1 MIFDPIKNLISSDLA
16 IDLGTTNTLI
26 YIRGKGIVLNEPS
39 VVTIHEDG
47 HGVKK
52 VIAVG
57 KEAKKMRGR
66 TPSNIK
72 SIRPLKEGVISDFEI
87 TEVMLRHF
95 IKKVSSRLSMM
106 WMRIII
112 SVPSGITQVEKRAV
126 IESARLAGARKV
138 FLVEEPMAAAIGAG
152 LPIVQP
158 TSNLIVDIGGGTTEV
173 ALISMSS
180 MVYSKSMRVGGDNM
194 DEAIIQNIKQKYKL
208 LVGERTAELIKMTI
222 GNAFPGSKVKRAK
235 IKGRDLVTGIPKI
248 IVITDDEVR
257 EFLNEPIKTIL
268 EALKVVLEQTPPE
281 LAADIVDT
289 GIVLTGGGA
298 LLKNIDKF
306 LMDEIKL
313 PITITEDPLTTVVLG
328 SGKILDNLNMLN
340 EVGI

>member
-1 MIFDPIKNLISSDLA
+1 MIFDPVKNLISSDLA

-39 VVTIHEDG
+39 VVAIHEDG
-47 HGVKK
+47 YGVKN

-57 KEAKKMRGR
+57 KKAEKMRGR

-152 LPIVQP
+152 LPIAQP

-306 LMDEIKL
+306 LMDETKL
-313 PITITEDPLTTVVLG
+313 TITITEDPLTTVVLG

>member
-1 MIFDPIKNLISSDLA
+1 MIFDPVKNLISSDLA

-126 IESARLAGARKV
+126 IESAKLAGARKV
-138 FLVEEPMAAAIGAG
+138 FLVEETMAAAIGAG
-152 LPIVQP
+152 LPIAQP

-180 MVYSKSMRVGGDNM
+180 MVYSKSMRVGGYNM
-194 DEAIIQNIKQKYKL
+194 DEAIIKNIKQKYKL